1 MKRRMAMVS
10 ALAICMTLTACGGNG
25 VSSGN
30 TSEPAGSSVETDSII
45 AEETEQENVL
55 YVEDVLAL
63 FSDPIEL
70 TTENVMDYIEI
81 EELMEET
88 DTDAFGDETFMAR
101 NTYLKFKDGYFT
113 PYNEDVGANIILR
126 VSYLDYMVQ
135 YRTGTEDLDPRSED
149 LDNNENVVSPFT
161 NVGEVKNRDL
171 YVTNYIPSN
180 IIAESTSG
188 TLYTGEYSGPAITAR
203 AISDFSVGK
212 VKGSVVYCDVDA
224 LKKLIPENITD
235 LSELMITDKEGN
247 EYSFFWS
254 GTDVN
259 LDSYNL
265 YTLYNGLLEYR

>member
-10 ALAICMTLTACGGNG
+10 ALAICMTLTACGGSS

-30 TSEPAGSSVETDSII
+30 TSEPEGSSVETDSII

-70 TTENVMDYIEI
+70 TTENVMDYIEV
-81 EELMEET
+81 EERMEET

-188 TLYTGEYSGPAITAR
+188 TLYTGEYSGPAISAR